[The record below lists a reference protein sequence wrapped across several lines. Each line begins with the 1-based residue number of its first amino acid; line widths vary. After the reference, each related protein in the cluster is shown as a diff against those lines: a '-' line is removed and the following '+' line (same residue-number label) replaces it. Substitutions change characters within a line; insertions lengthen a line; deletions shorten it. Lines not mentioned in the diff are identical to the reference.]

1 MNADCCVFKFL
12 RRSVE
17 GKYLMRFQTETALF
31 SNSTERRGVDRKYLM
46 RFQSETS
53 ALKLIRRSAD
63 NKHLKPFQSET
74 SVLKC

>member
-1 MNADCCVFKFL
+1 
-12 RRSVE
+12 
-17 GKYLMRFQTETALF
+17 MRFQTETAVF
-31 SNSTERRGVDRKYLM
+31 SNSTEQRGVDGKYLM